1 MGDLL
6 KAEEEL
12 KRQYDCY
19 KHCCHCGK
27 VGCRRQD
34 HPKKYP
40 TRQASLLELKEEILQ
55 DAENLAEDI
64 EKLLNTLSLL
74 GEDTD
79 GVKKHLGDPDKLK
92 KAAKKLKN
100 DHKDIPQYHRIA
112 SWNLHNLT
120 NKTKHGTR
128 YYEHRIESMCY
139 TILYYQF
146 HIIALQEM
154 RQPQVAKDLCTS
166 LNRRSCLRWQTEVPA
181 KTMHE
186 VPAFLYNDYVTLD
199 EHNLPLNRED
209 KYRIKPFSCSFKMH
223 NQRQTR
229 LHPRLRN
236 SSDPIEL
243 INLHL
248 RYTHIDQRKTEL
260 KQLPKLDT
268 SSIAGVILIG
278 DFNTH
283 AINED
288 KKKPECERKLTEYF
302 CTHPEGLKTNTK
314 GDKAY
319 DNLLCN
325 FNLKG
330 THKYSSVGIIVAKH
344 GMKENTVSDHRPT
357 WADFEF

>member
-19 KHCCHCGK
+19 EHCCHCGK
-27 VGCRRQD
+27 VGCRRHD
-34 HPKKYP
+34 HPQKYP

-55 DAENLAEDI
+55 DAEEILQDAENLAEDI
-64 EKLLNTLSLL
+64 KNLEKLLNTLSLL

-79 GVKKHLGDPDKLK
+79 GVKRHLGDPDKLK

-100 DHKDIPQYHRIA
+100 DHKDIPQYYRIA
-112 SWNLHNLT
+112 SWNLHNLS
-120 NKTKHGTR
+120 NKTKYGTK
-128 YYEHRIESMCY
+128 YYNRIESMSY

-146 HIIALQEM
+146 DIIALQEV
-154 RQPQVAKDLCTS
+154 RQTKVVEDLCDS
-166 LNRRSCLRWQTEVPA
+166 LNRRSCLKWHTEFSA
-181 KTMHE
+181 TTMWE
-186 VPAFLYNDYVTLD
+186 RPAFLYNKHVTLNQNNSPPN
-199 EHNLPLNRED
+199 H
-209 KYRIKPFSCSFKMH
+209 KGIFRIKPFSRSFNMH
-223 NQRQTR
+223 YQEQTSS
-229 LHPRLRN
+229 PLRIRPIR
-236 SSDPIEL
+236 STIEL

-248 RYTHIDQRKTEL
+248 TCKDIDQRKTEL

-319 DNLLCN
+319 DNLLCKV
-325 FNLKG
+325 NLKSK
-330 THKYSSVGIIVAKH
+330 HKYSSVGIIVAKH
-344 GMKENTVSDHRPT
+344 GMKEKTVSDH
-357 WADFEF
+357 